1 MIDPRS
7 ILARS
12 AAAFIALVLVG
23 FVSAQGLELTFE
35 KAAVGDTVWTG
46 AVSGDVEGTLT
57 TVLIHADDSQPVWQ
71 VDFYWIITA
80 DDPARSFI
88 ARLDGILDTETGEV
102 ALSGSVVD
110 GYRAGA
116 RVEEQAVPSAE
127 ARRWRALRVPR
138 HDRAVRGRRLRVHAA
153 RPQGQVDLGVTGV
166 T

>member
-12 AAAFIALVLVG
+12 AAAFVALVLVG

-80 DDPARSFI
+80 DHPARSFI
-88 ARLDGILDTETGEV
+88 ARLDGTLDTERGEV
-102 ALSGSVVD
+102 ALSGRVVD
-110 GYRAGA
+110 GYRVGA
-116 RVEEQAVPSAE
+116 RVEEQAQLVDGERSEFHGTITVLPVAGSPQ
-127 ARRWRALRVPR
+127 LHPR
-138 HDRAVRGRRLRVHAA
+138 LT
-153 RPQGQVDLGVTGV
+153 LLLE
-166 T
+166 

>member
-7 ILARS
+7 ILARL
-12 AAAFIALVLVG
+12 AAAFVALVLVG

-57 TVLIHADDSQPVWQ
+57 TVLIHADDAQPVWQ

-88 ARLDGILDTETGEV
+88 ARLDGTLDTETGEV

-116 RVEEQAVPSAE
+116 RVEEQARLVDGERSEFHGTIVVFEGAVSGSTPLD
-127 ARRWRALRVPR
+127 RRI
-138 HDRAVRGRRLRVHAA
+138 RLI
-153 RPQGQVDLGVTGV
+153 LE
-166 T
+166 